1 MSKKNSN
8 VVNLLDVFDEDK
20 LSEFDSVM
28 LQLIK
33 DNQQDEFNPE
43 HYIVLGV
50 QENRV
55 RMMYSIEP
63 DNEFTLMQ
71 FKGYLD
77 TLQTIATH
85 AVLSEDDY
93 EEL

>member
-1 MSKKNSN
+1 M
-8 VVNLLDVFDEDK
+8 
-20 LSEFDSVM
+20 
-28 LQLIK
+28 
-33 DNQQDEFNPE
+33 
-43 HYIVLGV
+43 VLGV
-50 QENRV
+50 QDSRV

-77 TLQTIATH
+77 TLQTIATY
-85 AVLSEDDY
+85 AVLSEDDH